1 MFHSYTFRNFQ
12 SFRESTH
19 VSLELNNKTPTRG
32 WEATSASG
40 KRLSTALAVL
50 GANGAGKT
58 AMLKPL
64 AFAAWFMGQSF
75 AAGPDSAIPV
85 TPHFSGK
92 GEPTEIEV
100 EAEDV
105 EGVTWRYVLAVT
117 EKHVVHEALYRKKE
131 RFGYVFVRDWDES
144 SQTYSIKQQGF
155 GLAPNEA
162 RKVRPNASLIS
173 TALQYGVELAKHITS
188 FNLES
193 NVTFMG
199 RMGFQMSQLHLAAQ
213 FFAAHEPL
221 RGQMAGL
228 LRRWDLGLSD
238 VVVRELNLPAEDGKT
253 RKVLTTFGMHATRD
267 GNTAEL
273 LMEQESSG
281 TQSAY
286 VLLSRILAVLESGGI
301 ALIDEIEND
310 LHPHMVEPVLDLFA
324 NPATNPRHAQLLF
337 TCHSPEV
344 LDLLQKAQVMFVE
357 KVDCESIA
365 FRGDDIQGLR
375 SDDNLR
381 AKYMAGALGAVP
393 LF

>member
-32 WEATSASG
+32 WEANSASG

-64 AFAAWFMGQSF
+64 TFAAWFMGQSF

-199 RMGFQMSQLHLAAQ
+199 RMDFQMSQLHLAAQ

-286 VLLSRILAVLESGGI
+286 VLLSRILAVLESGGV

-324 NPATNPRHAQLLF
+324 NPATNPHHAQLLF

-357 KVDCESIA
+357 KVDCESVA